1 MAMSLLAQTIDQLSR
16 EKGVDPEIIIAAL
29 EDAMVVAA
37 RKYYK
42 AGEDLRAQF
51 DRTTGN
57 INIYGVKRVAEAVT
71 VSVWFSPPEL
81 MPVRNTVRAPE
92 SSAIVRLANPARVGG
107 MFGVTPFVV
116 VNAISE
122 E

>member
-1 MAMSLLAQTIDQLSR
+1 ML
-16 EKGVDPEIIIAAL
+16 G
-29 EDAMVVAA
+29 
-37 RKYYK
+37 
-42 AGEDLRAQF
+42 
-51 DRTTGN
+51 
-57 INIYGVKRVAEAVT
+57 INDCGVAEAVT

-122 E
+122 EYSLPAPAISYAVTANRYVMPGTRFDTNAVVAFPTLRTFV